1 MGYLN
6 GGGGAGVTDHGALT
20 GLADDDHAQYHNNTR
35 GDARYYTQGTVDTA
49 LAGKSDTGHTHTV
62 SNITTLEIR
71 LTSLLQ
77 LAWLGL

>member
-6 GGGGAGVTDHGALT
+6 GGGGGVTDHGALT
-20 GLADDDHAQYHNNTR
+20 GLADDDHAQYHNDTR
-35 GDARYYTQGTVDTA
+35 GDARYYTQATVDAA
-49 LAGKSDTGHTHTV
+49 LAGKSSTGHAHAV
-62 SNITTLEIR
+62 SDVTTLETR